1 MENEYGKRKAKMG
14 NENGKRKTKMVD
26 KKKIYIYKKQR
37 NLRPNYE
44 LTYDNGEVGSQMRA
58 CAFTRG
64 AVHGLDKCQRR

>member
-14 NENGKRKTKMVD
+14 NENGKRISKMVG
-26 KKKIYIYKKQR
+26 KKKYIYIKQR

-44 LTYDNGEVGSQMRA
+44 LTYDNGEVGSQLRA